1 MSNCR
6 KHYHLKGCGTKRKRR
21 VIRGQELGGW
31 ALWGLEGGGGGP
43 RSSGL
48 KPLRRWH
55 QMAKTWTSKERSTA
69 PQVSI
74 STEEAQKAGCS
85 NSLVGE
91 EMQAALICLRG
102 TLQKL
107 APLRGS
113 SAVGAGSAKR
123 SWERSKSCRWR
134 LEG

>member
-1 MSNCR
+1 M
-6 KHYHLKGCGTKRKRR
+6 GVAEPG
-21 VIRGQELGGW
+21 RGW
-31 ALWGLEGGGGGP
+31 GGP

-69 PQVSI
+69 PQVSVF
-74 STEEAQKAGCS
+74 TEEAQKGGYS

-91 EMQAALICLRG
+91 EMQVALICLRC

-113 SAVGAGSAKR
+113 SALGAGSAKR
-123 SWERSKSCRWR
+123 S
-134 LEG
+134 